1 MHGIFAA
8 CPACGGGLCASQL
21 SCCACDTVIQ
31 GRFALSAFD
40 GRTVG
45 RESGIH
51 RVLCSETGKSQGNGA
66 RIGASYQ
73 ELRKRLNAIIGEMGF
88 EAGAEEEIEADLS
101 DRRRAILEQLDRGE
115 LDANGAA
122 EALSKTKE

>member
-1 MHGIFAA
+1 ME
-8 CPACGGGLCASQL
+8 
-21 SCCACDTVIQ
+21 
-31 GRFALSAFD
+31 
-40 GRTVG
+40 
-45 RESGIH
+45 RE
-51 RVLCSETGKSQGNGA
+51 L
-66 RIGASYQ
+66 GASYQ

-88 EAGAEEEIEADLS
+88 EAGAEEEIESDLS

>member
-1 MHGIFAA
+1 MNGIFAA
-8 CPACGGGLCASQL
+8 CPACGGGLYASQL
-21 SCCACDTVIQ
+21 SCSACDTVIQ

-40 GRTVG
+40 GLSADSLGFLESFVRKRG
-45 RESGIH
+45 NLKEMERE
-51 RVLCSETGKSQGNGA
+51 L
-66 RIGASYQ
+66 GASYQ

>member
-1 MHGIFAA
+1 ME
-8 CPACGGGLCASQL
+8 
-21 SCCACDTVIQ
+21 
-31 GRFALSAFD
+31 
-40 GRTVG
+40 
-45 RESGIH
+45 RE
-51 RVLCSETGKSQGNGA
+51 L
-66 RIGASYQ
+66 GASYQ